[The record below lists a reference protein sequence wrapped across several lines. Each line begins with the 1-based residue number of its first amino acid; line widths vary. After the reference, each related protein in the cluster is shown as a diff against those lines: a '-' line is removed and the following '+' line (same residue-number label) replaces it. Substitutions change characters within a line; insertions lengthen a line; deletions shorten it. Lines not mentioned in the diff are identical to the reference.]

1 MELTTEILPNG
12 VEKIALA
19 GRMDTA
25 GAQEI
30 DLRFTG
36 LAATRPALIVVDLS
50 QVSFLASMGIRTL
63 LSTAKALVR
72 RGGRMV
78 LASPQPLVGEVLKVA
93 AIDSLIPVYPDVPS
107 ACEGLAAAAGNT

>member
-1 MELTTEILPNG
+1 MELTSENLPNG
-12 VEKIALA
+12 VEKIALT

-30 DLRFTG
+30 DLRFTS
-36 LAATRPALIVVDLS
+36 LTATRPALIVVDLS

-63 LSTAKALVR
+63 LSAARGLGR

-78 LASPQPLVGEVLKVA
+78 LASPQPLVQEVLKVA
-93 AIDSLIPVYPDVPS
+93 GIDSLIPVYADIPS
-107 ACEGLAAAAGNT
+107 ACEGLTSATGST

>member
-1 MELTTEILPNG
+1 MELTTEQLPNG
-12 VEKIALA
+12 VERIALA
-19 GRMDTA
+19 GRMDTT

-36 LAATRPALIVVDLS
+36 LTTTRSALIVVDLS

-63 LSTAKALVR
+63 LSAARALMR

-78 LASPQPLVGEVLKVA
+78 LACPQPLVQEVLKVA
-93 AIDSLIPVYPDVPS
+93 DIDTLIPVYADVPS
-107 ACEGLAAAAGNT
+107 ACDGLTSATGST